1 MVLQLK
7 LRQAEIAALQLQLKA
22 SQRGSLDLAAVA
34 EEEAAIRQENK
45 EMRQQLENLAHHP
58 HVRNLSTRF
67 AVLNAELTVKK
78 VDYDYVHD
86 ARCSIQSYNR
96 ELRRQALQFARE
108 KEVLAVK
115 LQDIV
120 TRQTAAAAGC
130 SSPSRRRSTLLT
142 QQRVAL
148 EAAEMQQWREQQ
160 EFESKQASAAA
171 RISQLEAALAEA
183 SDKADKGRNKE
194 VELMAVI
201 ADLKEALAQ
210 RDEHIL
216 AASTLPAPCVTA
228 LITPSKAHV
237 NSSPA
242 VLCLSPQITGTSN
255 LPSRVMSPSASRPP
269 PSPSLTS
276 SRSEAA
282 LAAAEAQIAQVSR
295 TRSPLLSSSAH
306 AGADAASSAKE
317 AAGDGDSARPGGCCR
332 VHARHCSIDFYP
344 NPSHLT
350 IIHARSWRRHT
361 NLCQRQK
368 RRLRLPRR
376 WFAHCNC
383 NFRCRAGAACPCFF
397 ALTPIVQECE
407 MQRDTAEA
415 AASEA
420 AAAAQHQKQE
430 AQARLMQVWHSRKL
444 SFIAAHVRCSF
455 Q

>member
-7 LRQAEIAALQLQLKA
+7 LRHAEIAALQLQLKA
-22 SQRGSLDLAAVA
+22 SQRGGLDLAAVA
-34 EEEAAIRQENK
+34 EEEVAIRQENK
-45 EMRQQLENLAHHP
+45 EMRQQLDNLAHHP

-115 LQDIV
+115 LQDVV

-148 EAAEMQQWREQQ
+148 EAAEVQQWREQQ
-160 EFESKQASAAA
+160 EFESKHASAAA
-171 RISQLEAALAEA
+171 RISQLEVALAEA
-183 SDKADKGRNKE
+183 SDKADKSRNKE

-216 AASTLPAPCVTA
+216 AASTLPAPCVAA
-228 LITPSKAHV
+228 LLTPSKAHV

-242 VLCLSPQITGTSN
+242 VLCLSPQSTGTSS

-295 TRSPLLSSSAH
+295 MWPQLLAASAH
-306 AGADAASSAKE
+306 AGADAASYAEE
-317 AAGDGDSARPGGCCR
+317 AAGDGDSARTGCYCL
-332 VHARHCSIDFYP
+332 DD
-344 NPSHLT
+344 
-350 IIHARSWRRHT
+350 
-361 NLCQRQK
+361 
-368 RRLRLPRR
+368 
-376 WFAHCNC
+376 AHRCN
-383 NFRCRAGAACPCFF
+383 
-397 ALTPIVQECE
+397 I
-407 MQRDTAEA
+407 
-415 AASEA
+415 
-420 AAAAQHQKQE
+420 
-430 AQARLMQVWHSRKL
+430 
-444 SFIAAHVRCSF
+444 
-455 Q
+455 

>member
-22 SQRGSLDLAAVA
+22 SQKGGLDLSAVA
-34 EEEAAIRQENK
+34 EEEVAIRQENK
-45 EMRQQLENLAHHP
+45 EMRQQLDNLAHHP

-108 KEVLAVK
+108 KEVLAAK
-115 LQDIV
+115 LQDVV
-120 TRQTAAAAGC
+120 TRQAAAAAGC

-171 RISQLEAALAEA
+171 RISELEAALAEA

-210 RDEHIL
+210 RDEQIL
-216 AASTLPAPCVTA
+216 AAATLPEPCVA
-228 LITPSKAHV
+228 PLLTPSKAHV

-255 LPSRVMSPSASRPP
+255 LPSRVMSPAASRPP
-269 PSPSLTS
+269 PSPSLAS

-295 TRSPLLSSSAH
+295 LGPQLLAASAYTC
-306 AGADAASSAKE
+306 ADAASYSKE
-317 AAGDGDSARPGGCCR
+317 AAGDGDSTRPGGYCR
-332 VHARHCSIDFYP
+332 DDAHQCNIKFIA
-344 NPSHLT
+344 HLT
-350 IIHARSWRRHT
+350 INHACSWLRRKSP
-361 NLCQRQK
+361 LLR
-368 RRLRLPRR
+368 RRGRLRLPRR
-376 WFAHCNC
+376 WFAHCN
-383 NFRCRAGAACPCFF
+383 
-397 ALTPIVQECE
+397 
-407 MQRDTAEA
+407 
-415 AASEA
+415 
-420 AAAAQHQKQE
+420 
-430 AQARLMQVWHSRKL
+430 
-444 SFIAAHVRCSF
+444 
-455 Q
+455 